1 MNLMEDNDNL
11 EKYFRDKFNQDIKP
25 DDWNIPDDDVWQ
37 HIDANIP
44 KKNVGEFGH
53 FCHLY

>member
-25 DDWNIPDDDVWQ
+25 DVWNIPDDDVWQ
-37 HIDANIP
+37 HIDA
-44 KKNVGEFGH
+44 KDRKSVV
-53 FCHLY
+53 